1 MLAGEQF
8 QISFSGLNLRFTQPQ
23 IPFELS
29 EAFSAL
35 RSTNGCTPDAEYEIV
50 LLDHPLI
57 PTAPLYHSY
66 CGTKLYKTADGWLH
80 IYPLQPSENGCQIAC
95 LLRPSGKHTLYYPSD
110 VWSHYS
116 RPLYCAHLLGLE
128 AVLLT
133 KKAFL
138 LHSSVV
144 MLNGR
149 TVLFVGASG
158 VGKSTQARLWHQY
171 LGAEI
176 LNGDRCVVMQK
187 DDGFYGGGCPLAGT
201 SGIYR
206 REQAPI
212 SAIFLPEHA
221 DHCRVTP
228 IGLSALAPMLEQ
240 TLVNSWDREFMDQLL
255 QLYQQLLEQIPI
267 YKLSCTP
274 DRSAVDL
281 AHRIAFP

>member
-35 RSTNGCTPDAEYEIV
+35 RSTDGCTPDAEYEIV

-171 LGAEI
+171 LGPKFSTVTDVLSCEKMTAFTVVVAPWQEHPASIAVSKHRFLLFFCPSMQITAESRRSVC
-176 LNGDRCVVMQK
+176 LPSPPCWSK
-187 DDGFYGGGCPLAGT
+187 LLLTAGT
-201 SGIYR
+201 GSLWTNCYNC
-206 REQAPI
+206 I
-212 SAIFLPEHA
+212 SNYWNKSPY
-221 DHCRVTP
+221 TSSP
-228 IGLSALAPMLEQ
+228 
-240 TLVNSWDREFMDQLL
+240 
-255 QLYQQLLEQIPI
+255 
-267 YKLSCTP
+267 
-274 DRSAVDL
+274 
-281 AHRIAFP
+281 AHRIGLL